1 MRHKFSQKKVRIAGG
16 GIAGLSAAMFLQSNN
31 ISTVIYEKESKIG
44 GSRHGDYE
52 GLENWIFNDDIHS
65 SFKDIGFEF
74 NKIQSSPIN
83 SFFVHT
89 SSEKPLRIQNKTPFF
104 YLVSRGDN
112 SNDIDHQLFRQ
123 CKKAGVEF
131 KFGEAAPSYCDII
144 ATGTR
149 KASAYIQGINF
160 NTNLKNQVH
169 LLLGKKFAPK
179 GYAYLIIQNGSG
191 TIATAFKKVKNS
203 EEKYLENC
211 IKYFKSMNINFF
223 KRKDFSSRG
232 SFSMPVKALNSPMII
247 GEAGGFQDYLFGFG
261 MRMSMMSGMVA
272 ALKIKGEKSNAK
284 SLYQC
289 INKKRRLSFVNRILY
304 ERLNDSQMYFFAKK
318 FSISNE
324 PLLILKNSYKLSIKT
339 IFRWINYKKR
349 YEVRHT

>member
-52 GLENWIFNDDIHS
+52 GFENWIFDDDIHS

-324 PLLILKNSYKLSIKT
+324 PLLILKNSYKWSLKT

>member
-1 MRHKFSQKKVRIAGG
+1 MGHKFSQKKVRIAGG
-16 GIAGLSAAMFLQSNN
+16 GIAGLSAAMFLQSKN

-83 SFFVHT
+83 RFFVHT
-89 SSEKPLRIQNKTPFF
+89 SSEKPLRIQSKTPFF

-112 SNDIDHQLFRQ
+112 NNDLDHQLFLQ

-211 IKYFKSMNINFF
+211 IKYFKSLNINFF

-284 SLYQC
+284 SLYRC

-324 PLLILKNSYKLSIKT
+324 PLLILKNSYKWSLKT
-339 IFRWINYKKR
+339 IFRWINYNKR

>member
-31 ISTVIYEKESKIG
+31 ISTIIYEKESKIG

-74 NKIQSSPIN
+74 NKIQSNPIN

-324 PLLILKNSYKLSIKT
+324 PLLILKNSYKWSLKT

>member
-31 ISTVIYEKESKIG
+31 ISTIIYEKESKIG

-74 NKIQSSPIN
+74 NKIQSNPIN

-211 IKYFKSMNINFF
+211 IQYFKSMNINFF

-324 PLLILKNSYKLSIKT
+324 PLLILKNSYKWSLKT

>member
-1 MRHKFSQKKVRIAGG
+1 MTHNVSHEKVRIAGG

-31 ISTVIYEKESKIG
+31 ISTVIYEKGSKIG
-44 GSRHGDYE
+44 ESRHGDYE

-65 SFKDIGFEF
+65 SFKNIGFEF

-83 SFFVHT
+83 SFFVHAP
-89 SSEKPLRIQNKTPFF
+89 SEKPLRIQSKAPFF

-112 SNDIDHQLFRQ
+112 FNDLDHQLFLQ

-131 KFGEAAPSYCDII
+131 NFGEMAPSSCDII

-149 KASAYIQGINF
+149 RASAYIQGINF
-160 NTNLKNQVH
+160 NTKLKNQVH

-179 GYAYLIIQNGSG
+179 GYAYLIIQNGRG
-191 TIATAFKKVKNS
+191 TIATAYKKVKNS
-203 EEKYLENC
+203 EENFLENC

-223 KRKDFSSRG
+223 ERKDFSSRG
-232 SFSMPVKALNSPMII
+232 SFSIPIKALNSPITI

-272 ALKIKGEKSNAK
+272 ALKIKGENSNAK
-284 SLYQC
+284 SLYRR
-289 INKKRRLSFVNRILY
+289 INKKRKLSFINRILY
-304 ERLNDSQMYFFAKK
+304 ERLNDKQMYFFAKK

-324 PLLILKNSYKLSIKT
+324 PLLILKNSYKWSLKT
-339 IFRWINYKKR
+339 IFRWINYRTR
-349 YEVRHT
+349 YEVHHT